1 MSGRETGVLS
11 QEFLESMLST
21 AKEALDMEIAIVTE
35 FVGDRLVF
43 RAVSGDASSFGF
55 EQGSSIPLEVSYC
68 KRVMDGSLP
77 NIIPGN
83 DERVR
88 NLEMTRAAGIGA
100 YAGFP
105 LVLSDGRP
113 YGTLCCLS
121 HSSDPWL
128 AERDLELMAKLAQG
142 LVRRLEGKR

>member
-1 MSGRETGVLS
+1 MPVPS
-11 QEFLESMLST
+11 QEFVESMLSS

-35 FVGDRLVF
+35 FVDDKLVV
-43 RAVSGDASSFGF
+43 RAVSSGVSPFDLHEGMSL
-55 EQGSSIPLEVSYC
+55 PLEGTYC
-68 KRVMDGSLP
+68 KRVMEGSLP
-77 NIIPGN
+77 NTIPDAGS

-88 NLEMTRAAGIGA
+88 DLEMTRKIGIGA

-142 LVRRLEGKR
+142 LVRRLEEERQA

>member
-1 MSGRETGVLS
+1 
-11 QEFLESMLST
+11 MLSS
-21 AKEALDMEIAIVTE
+21 AKEALDMDIAIITE
-35 FVGDRLVF
+35 IVDDRLII
-43 RAVSGDASSFGF
+43 RASTGDVSSFNFRDGT
-55 EQGSSIPLEVSYC
+55 SMPLEGTYC
-68 KRVMDGSLP
+68 KRVIDGSLP
-77 NIIPGN
+77 NAVPDAAR

-88 NLEMTRAAGIGA
+88 NLEVTRAADIGA

-128 AERDLELMAKLAQG
+128 AERDLELMAKLAQR
-142 LVRRLEGKR
+142 LVRQLEDER